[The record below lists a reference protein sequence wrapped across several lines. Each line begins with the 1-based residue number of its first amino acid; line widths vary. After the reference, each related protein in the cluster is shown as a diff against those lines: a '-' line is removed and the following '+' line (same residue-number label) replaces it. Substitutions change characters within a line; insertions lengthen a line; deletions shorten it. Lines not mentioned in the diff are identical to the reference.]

1 MTRFYRFIS
10 ANELYTILANSFT
23 NDVITSEN
31 SAMVH
36 LFKEETPT
44 IIADYKHHYTL
55 DMTDFFTGDF
65 DKETL
70 TKETAMKTLR
80 GVVSE
85 DYLIALEFDNDPTLY
100 NLGWYG
106 HDKNTHQVLLENGV
120 SYYRPSDVKAIYRGD
135 FYNWEAITEIPF
147 DRLKIKTPSE
157 EDFNMIANDYDYDLD
172 ETDDSYQGLYLGSQL
187 IGMASYGDVDVLDK
201 KGIIL
206 SDILIRPA
214 YRHYGFGTAFVTQ
227 LTNIFWQNDIYVDIL
242 NPHLETFYGPMG
254 FMPSDIDEVLVK
266 PASELVF

>member
-10 ANELYTILANSFT
+10 SDELYTILANNFT

-31 SAMVH
+31 SAMIH
-36 LFKEETPT
+36 LFKEKTPT
-44 IIADYKHHYTL
+44 IIADHKHHYAL
-55 DMTDFFTGDF
+55 DMTDFFTDDF
-65 DKETL
+65 EKETL
-70 TKETAMKTLR
+70 TKETAMKTLH
-80 GVVSE
+80 GVVSK

-106 HDKNTHQVLLENGV
+106 YDENNHQIVLENGV

-135 FYNWEAITEIPF
+135 FYNWENIVEIPF
-147 DRLKIKTPSE
+147 DRLKIETPSK
-157 EDFNMIANDYDYDLD
+157 EDFNMITKNYDYDLD

-187 IGMASYGDVDVLDK
+187 IGMASYGNAETMNK

-206 SDILIRPA
+206 SDILIRPT
-214 YRHYGFGTAFVTQ
+214 YRHFGFGTAFVTQ
-227 LTNIFWQNDIYVDIL
+227 LTNLFYQDDIYVDIL
-242 NPHLETFYGPMG
+242 DPHLKAFYKPMD
-254 FMPSDIDEVLVK
+254 FVPSDIDEVFVK

>member
-10 ANELYTILANSFT
+10 SDELHTILAKSFT
-23 NDVITSEN
+23 NDVIASED

-36 LFKEETPT
+36 LFKDETPT
-44 IIADYKHHYTL
+44 IIADHKHHYAL

-65 DKETL
+65 VKETL

-85 DYLIALEFDNDPTLY
+85 DYLIALEFEKDPTLY
-100 NLGWYG
+100 NLGWYD
-106 HDKNTHQVLLENGV
+106 HDKHTHQVVLENGV

-135 FYNWEAITEIPF
+135 FYHWENITEIPF
-147 DRLKIKTPSE
+147 ERLAIKQPSE
-157 EDFNMIANDYDYDLD
+157 EDFNMITNDYDYELD
-172 ETDDSYQGLYLGSQL
+172 ETDDSYQGLYLESQL

-206 SDILIRPA
+206 SDILIRPT
-214 YRHYGFGTAFVTQ
+214 YRHFGFGTAFVTHLSNLFYQ
-227 LTNIFWQNDIYVDIL
+227 DDIYVDVL
-242 NPHLETFYGPMG
+242 DPHLEAFYEPMG
-254 FMPSDIDEVLVK
+254 FVPSDINEVFVK
-266 PASELVF
+266 PASELIF

>member
-10 ANELYTILANSFT
+10 SDELYTILANSFT

-55 DMTDFFTGDF
+55 DMTDFLTGDF

>member
-10 ANELYTILANSFT
+10 SDELHTILAKSFT
-23 NDVITSEN
+23 NDVITSEK
-31 SAMVH
+31 SAMIH

-44 IIADYKHHYTL
+44 IITDHKHHYAL
-55 DMTDFFTGDF
+55 DMTDFFMGDF
-65 DKETL
+65 TKETL

-85 DYLIALEFDNDPTLY
+85 DYLIALEFDKEPTLY

-106 HDKNTHQVLLENGV
+106 HDEYTHQVLLENGV

-135 FYNWEAITEIPF
+135 FYNWENVIEIPF

-157 EDFNMIANDYDYDLD
+157 EDFNIITNDYDYDLD
-172 ETDDSYQGLYLGSQL
+172 ETDESYQGLYLGSEI
-187 IGMASYGDVDVLDK
+187 IGMASYGDAETIDK
-201 KGIIL
+201 DGIIL
-206 SDILIRPA
+206 SDILIRPT

-242 NPHLETFYGPMG
+242 DPHLEAFYGPMG

>member
-10 ANELYTILANSFT
+10 SNELLTILANSFT
-23 NDVITSEN
+23 NDVIASED

-36 LFKEETPT
+36 LFKDETPT
-44 IIADYKHHYTL
+44 IIADHKHHYAL

-65 DKETL
+65 VRETL

-85 DYLIALEFDNDPTLY
+85 DYLIALEFEKDPTLY
-100 NLGWYG
+100 NLGWYD
-106 HDKNTHQVLLENGV
+106 HDKHTHQVVLENGV

-135 FYNWEAITEIPF
+135 FYHWENITEIPF
-147 DRLKIKTPSE
+147 ERLAIKQPSE
-157 EDFNMIANDYDYDLD
+157 EDFNMITNDYDYELD

-206 SDILIRPA
+206 SDILIRPT
-214 YRHYGFGTAFVTQ
+214 YRHFGFGTAFVTHLSNLFYQ
-227 LTNIFWQNDIYVDIL
+227 DDIYVDVL
-242 NPHLETFYGPMG
+242 DPHLEAFYEPMG
-254 FMPSDIDEVLVK
+254 FVPSDIDEVFVK
-266 PASELVF
+266 PASELIF

>member
-10 ANELYTILANSFT
+10 SDELYTILANSFT

-147 DRLKIKTPSE
+147 DRLKIKTPSK
-157 EDFNMIANDYDYDLD
+157 EDFNMITKDYDYDLD

-187 IGMASYGDVDVLDK
+187 IGMASYGNAETMNKD
-201 KGIIL
+201 GIIL
-206 SDILIRPA
+206 SDVLIRPT

-227 LTNIFWQNDIYVDIL
+227 LANIFWQDDIYVDIL
-242 NPHLETFYGPMG
+242 DPHLEAFYEPMG
-254 FMPSDIDEVLVK
+254 FVPSDIDEVLVK

>member
-10 ANELYTILANSFT
+10 SDELHTILAKSFT
-23 NDVITSEN
+23 NDVIASED

-36 LFKEETPT
+36 LFKESTPT
-44 IIADYKHHYTL
+44 IIADHKHHYAL

-65 DKETL
+65 DKKTL

-85 DYLIALEFDNDPTLY
+85 DYLIALEFEKDPTLY

-106 HDKNTHQVLLENGV
+106 HDENNHQVVLENGV
-120 SYYRPSDVKAIYRGD
+120 SYYHPSDVKAIYSGD
-135 FYNWEAITEIPF
+135 FYNWKNITEIPF
-147 DRLKIKTPSE
+147 KRLAIKQPSE
-157 EDFNMIANDYDYDLD
+157 EDFNMIANDYSYELD

-187 IGMASYGDVDVLDK
+187 IGMASYGNGDVLDK

-206 SDILIRPA
+206 SDILIRPT
-214 YRHYGFGTAFVTQ
+214 YRHFGYGTAFVTQ
-227 LTNIFWQNDIYVDIL
+227 LSNLFYQDDIYVDVL
-242 NPHLETFYGPMG
+242 DPHLEAFYEPMG
-254 FMPSDIDEVLVK
+254 FVPSDIDEVFVK

>member
-10 ANELYTILANSFT
+10 ADKLHTIFANSFT
-23 NDVITSEN
+23 NAIIASEDA
-31 SAMVH
+31 AMVH
-36 LFKEETPT
+36 LFKENTLT
-44 IIADYKHHYTL
+44 IVANHKHHYAL

-65 DKETL
+65 KKETL
-70 TKETAMKTLR
+70 TKETTMKTLR
-80 GVVSE
+80 GVVSK
-85 DYLIALEFDNDPTLY
+85 DYLIALEFDKNPTLY

-106 HDKNTHQVLLENGV
+106 HDEHTHQVVLENGV
-120 SYYRPSDVKAIYRGD
+120 SHYQPSDVKAIYRGD

-214 YRHYGFGTAFVTQ
+214 HRHYGFGTAFVTQ
-227 LTNIFWQNDIYVDIL
+227 LSNLFYQDDIYVDVL
-242 NPHLETFYGPMG
+242 DPYLEAFYEPMG
-254 FMPSDIDEVLVK
+254 FIPSDIDEVFVK

>member
-10 ANELYTILANSFT
+10 SDELHTIFANSFT
-23 NDVITSEN
+23 NNMIASED
-31 SAMVH
+31 AYMVH
-36 LFKEETPT
+36 LFKENTPT
-44 IIADYKHHYTL
+44 IIADHKHHYAL
-55 DMTDFFTGDF
+55 DMMDFFTGDF
-65 DKETL
+65 EKETL

-85 DYLIALEFDNDPTLY
+85 DYLIALEFDNTPTLY

-106 HDKNTHQVLLENGV
+106 HDKDTHQVILENGV

-135 FYNWEAITEIPF
+135 FYNWEAISEIPF
-147 DRLKIKTPSE
+147 ERLAIKQPSE
-157 EDFNMIANDYDYDLD
+157 EDFNMIANDYDYELD

-206 SDILIRPA
+206 SDILIRPT
-214 YRHYGFGTAFVTQ
+214 YRHFGFGTTFVTHLSNLFYQ
-227 LTNIFWQNDIYVDIL
+227 DDIYVDVL
-242 NPHLETFYGPMG
+242 DPHLEAFYEPMG
-254 FMPSDIDEVLVK
+254 FVPSNIDEVFVK
-266 PASELVF
+266 PASELIF

>member
-10 ANELYTILANSFT
+10 SDELHTILANNFT

-36 LFKEETPT
+36 LFKDQTPT
-44 IIADYKHHYTL
+44 IIADHKHHYAL
-55 DMTDFFTGDF
+55 DMTDFFTGNF
-65 DKETL
+65 DKKTL

-85 DYLIALEFDNDPTLY
+85 NYLIALEFDNDPTLY
-100 NLGWYG
+100 NLGWYA
-106 HDKNTHQVLLENGV
+106 HDEHTHHVVLENGV

-135 FYNWEAITEIPF
+135 FYNWENITEIPF
-147 DRLKIKTPSE
+147 ERLAIKQPSE
-157 EDFNMIANDYDYDLD
+157 EDFNMITNDYDYELD

-187 IGMASYGDVDVLDK
+187 IGMTSYGDADTMNKD
-201 KGIIL
+201 GIIL
-206 SDILIRPA
+206 SDVLIRPE
-214 YRHYGFGTAFVTQ
+214 YRHFGFGTAFITQ
-227 LTNIFWQNDIYVDIL
+227 LTNLFYQDDIYVDLL
-242 NPHLETFYGPMG
+242 NPHLEAFYGPMG
-254 FMPSDIDEVLVK
+254 FMLSDIDEVLIK

>member
-10 ANELYTILANSFT
+10 SDELHTILAKSFT
-23 NDVITSEN
+23 NDVIASED

-36 LFKEETPT
+36 LFKEKTPT
-44 IIADYKHHYTL
+44 IIADHKHHYAL

-65 DKETL
+65 VRETL

-85 DYLIALEFDNDPTLY
+85 DYLIALEFEKDPTLY
-100 NLGWYG
+100 NLGWYD
-106 HDKNTHQVLLENGV
+106 HDKHTHQVVLENGV

-135 FYNWEAITEIPF
+135 FYHWENITEIPF
-147 DRLKIKTPSE
+147 ERLAIKQPSE
-157 EDFNMIANDYDYDLD
+157 EDFNMITNDYDYELD

-206 SDILIRPA
+206 SDILIRPT
-214 YRHYGFGTAFVTQ
+214 YRHFGFGTAFVTHLSNLFYQ
-227 LTNIFWQNDIYVDIL
+227 DDIYVDVL
-242 NPHLETFYGPMG
+242 DPHLEAFYEPMG
-254 FMPSDIDEVLVK
+254 FVPSDINEVFVK
-266 PASELVF
+266 LASELIF

>member
-10 ANELYTILANSFT
+10 SDELHTILAKSFT

-36 LFKEETPT
+36 LFKDQTPA
-44 IIADYKHHYTL
+44 IIADHKHHYAL

-65 DKETL
+65 DKKTL

-85 DYLIALEFDNDPTLY
+85 DYLIVLEFEKDPTLY
-100 NLGWYG
+100 NIGWYAY
-106 HDKNTHQVLLENGV
+106 NENNHQVVLENGV
-120 SYYRPSDVKAIYRGD
+120 SYYHPSDVKAIYSGD
-135 FYNWEAITEIPF
+135 FYNWKNIVEIPF
-147 DRLKIKTPSE
+147 ERLSVKHPSK
-157 EDFNMIANDYDYDLD
+157 EDVKMIAKDYDYPLN
-172 ETDDSYQGLYLGSQL
+172 ETDDSYHGLYLESQL
-187 IGMASYGDVDVLDK
+187 IGMASYGNVDVLDK

-206 SDILIRPA
+206 SDILIRPT
-214 YRHYGFGTAFVTQ
+214 YRHFGFGTAFVTQ
-227 LTNIFWQNDIYVDIL
+227 LSNLFYQDDIYVDVL
-242 NPHLETFYGPMG
+242 NPHLEAFYEPMG
-254 FMPSDIDEVLVK
+254 FVPSDIDEVFVK

>member
-10 ANELYTILANSFT
+10 SDELYTILANSFT
-23 NDVITSEN
+23 NDIITSKD

-36 LFKEETPT
+36 LFKDQTPT
-44 IIADYKHHYTL
+44 IIANHKHHYAL
-55 DMTDFFTGDF
+55 DMTDFFTDDF
-65 DKETL
+65 AKETL

-85 DYLIALEFDNDPTLY
+85 GYLIALEFDNNPTLY
-100 NLGWYG
+100 NLGWYA
-106 HDKNTHQVLLENGV
+106 HDEHTHQIVLENGV
-120 SYYRPSDVKAIYRGD
+120 SYYHPSDVKAIYRGD
-135 FYNWEAITEIPF
+135 FYNWKNIVKIPF
-147 DRLKIKTPSE
+147 ERLAIKQPSE
-157 EDFNMIANDYDYDLD
+157 EDFNVIANDYDYELD

-206 SDILIRPA
+206 SDVLIRPT
-214 YRHYGFGTAFVTQ
+214 YRHFGFGTTFVTHLSNLFYQ
-227 LTNIFWQNDIYVDIL
+227 DDIYVDVL
-242 NPHLETFYGPMG
+242 DPHLEAFYEPMG
-254 FMPSDIDEVLVK
+254 FVPSNIDEVFVK

>member
-10 ANELYTILANSFT
+10 SDELRTILANSFT
-23 NDVITSEN
+23 NDVITSED

-36 LFKEETPT
+36 LFKDETPT
-44 IIADYKHHYTL
+44 IIADHKHHYAL

-65 DKETL
+65 VRETL

-85 DYLIALEFDNDPTLY
+85 DYLIALEFEKDPTLY
-100 NLGWYG
+100 NLGWYD
-106 HDKNTHQVLLENGV
+106 HDKHTHQVVLENGV

-135 FYNWEAITEIPF
+135 FYHWENITEIPF
-147 DRLKIKTPSE
+147 ERLAIKQPSE
-157 EDFNMIANDYDYDLD
+157 EDFNMITNDYDYELD

-206 SDILIRPA
+206 SDILIRPT
-214 YRHYGFGTAFVTQ
+214 YRHFGFGTAFVTHLSNLFYQ
-227 LTNIFWQNDIYVDIL
+227 DDIYVDVL
-242 NPHLETFYGPMG
+242 DPHLEAFYEPMG
-254 FMPSDIDEVLVK
+254 FVPSDINEVFVK
-266 PASELVF
+266 PASELIF